1 MPEIVGNLGWP
12 AHVVP
17 AFRGEAAQREDVPER
32 TSSEQNNQHDCEEE
46 AVQDMLTDAYN
57 KRIAEINAVPKHV
70 IDWEE
75 FKKVVPEQ
83 IPSWDEF
90 KDKIVREN
98 GKSNAMIEMIEN
110 IRKQ

>member
-1 MPEIVGNLGWP
+1 MSEI
-12 AHVVP
+12 
-17 AFRGEAAQREDVPER
+17 
-32 TSSEQNNQHDCEEE
+32 NNQDKAEFGPIITAYLKLLHDCEEE